1 MGDRRWQTD
10 SETEIMLR
18 VPHSC
23 SSVALSDL
31 QKEIVSFGAIRSL
44 KIDPDQ
50 NTLHVVF
57 VDSAVCAQAKAH
69 LGLASNAE
77 QQRRY
82 AERPTYPQYQETWPP
97 SPLSATSCRQNSDRL
112 PCPQSTPPHTA
123 FISDM
128 LSRKCPAKPS
138 LWVRGSDFSFLF
150 DDDTETSSSPTIGS
164 FSSAFESPTLESG
177 LNQSMLSPHGTD
189 KDYQNDCFYRTPAQ
203 VPNPQSVNADE
214 SYLLDHHFEKKQ
226 PRNAL
231 PLAPYGDKYALQVD
245 GFRAQSQAR
254 VSPCEPVFVNQSFS
268 SEMHKNPPTQT
279 SYQTC
284 KKKEMSLGSSGELH
298 WSPLRCQTGLS
309 LLNTS
314 RCDSSDRHQQ
324 DSGICFDSELNGTGF
339 GFMNAELLGS
349 NLGKFEWRS
358 DQKLYNELPPTPNSS
373 GPHSTDGEQ
382 VFFPD
387 SPWNQYSELNSAN
400 LRQDTPSTNNDSAS
414 WKYYRENRLYSSVA
428 KSPEGLLSPVQDS
441 MKPPRLNCR
450 VDTEATGQISPV
462 TPSGREWPMQKK
474 AHEQW
479 RRTVSEKSN
488 LHLQDSTYP
497 PLTAER
503 CEADK
508 ASVTTKNHGSR
519 SAKLSNPAMPTTKL
533 AAIPESSQAS
543 PDGDTM
549 YCETS
554 FNLRSIA
561 LGKDKRTAVMLKNV
575 PNRYTQDMLLEFVNE
590 THKGTYD
597 FFYLRMDFVNNCNVG
612 YAFIKY
618 DGPIA

>member
-1 MGDRRWQTD
+1 MPSNNAATQNAQ
-10 SETEIMLR
+10 
-18 VPHSC
+18 H
-23 SSVALSDL
+23 
-31 QKEIVSFGAIRSL
+31 IRSIKKPGHHL
-44 KIDPDQ
+44 HSQLLPAVKIQ
-50 NTLHVVF
+50 
-57 VDSAVCAQAKAH
+57 
-69 LGLASNAE
+69 
-77 QQRRY
+77 
-82 AERPTYPQYQETWPP
+82 
-97 SPLSATSCRQNSDRL
+97 
-112 PCPQSTPPHTA
+112 
-123 FISDM
+123 I
-128 LSRKCPAKPS
+128 AKPS

-231 PLAPYGDKYALQVD
+231 PLAPYGDKYARQVD

-254 VSPCEPVFVNQSFS
+254 VSPCEPVIVNQSFS

-309 LLNTS
+309 LINTS

-358 DQKLYNELPPTPNSS
+358 DQKSYNELPVTPNSS

-400 LRQDTPSTNNDSAS
+400 LRQDTPLTNNDSAS

-428 KSPEGLLSPVQDS
+428 KSPEAILSPVQDS

-462 TPSGREWPMQKK
+462 TPSGREWPVQKK

-479 RRTVSEKSN
+479 RRTVSEKSH

-503 CEADK
+503 
-508 ASVTTKNHGSR
+508 S
-519 SAKLSNPAMPTTKL
+519 KLSNPAMPTTKL

-543 PDGDTM
+543 SDGDTM

-618 DGPIA
+618 CLIPPGSDGDSTIMTVLDIRKFFANSIMALKKRPKFNSSKLPLVVPAKIKTKAQFIEQFRNSPIMLEAEAFRPRLFHSSGPMRGCEMQFPGPVGAGIRRKSDVLFSRVV